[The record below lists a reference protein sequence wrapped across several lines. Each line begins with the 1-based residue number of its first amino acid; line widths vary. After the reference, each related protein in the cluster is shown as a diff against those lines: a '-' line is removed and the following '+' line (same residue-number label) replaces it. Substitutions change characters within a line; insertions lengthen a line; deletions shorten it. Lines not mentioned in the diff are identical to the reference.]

1 MKTRLLGF
9 VRLFWPTILLPLAG
23 GILVLWGV
31 YWTPYLTENTNY
43 FFLVLS
49 AIFLI
54 IGIPMLLFIQALLIM
69 SSGDQSS
76 KNLRSLVYLS
86 WVFVLLYAVDTLMAK
101 VFTVSESSGQLAFS
115 IAPSFLLMIVYALSV
130 YRERYLW
137 RRFVFVVFAAVSIL
151 LFQVHRERDFGVLL
165 SFEQGFFTTQYYLIP
180 IVFLCVHGLMRMRE
194 GIVR

>member
-1 MKTRLLGF
+1 M
-9 VRLFWPTILLPLAG
+9 
-23 GILVLWGV
+23 
-31 YWTPYLTENTNY
+31 TESTNY

-76 KNLRSLVYLS
+76 KNLRSLEYLS

-101 VFTVSESSGQLAFS
+101 VFAVSESSGQLAFS

-165 SFEQGFFTTQYYLIP
+165 SFEQGFLPLSI
-180 IVFLCVHGLMRMRE
+180 I
-194 GIVR
+194 

>member
-1 MKTRLLGF
+1 M
-9 VRLFWPTILLPLAG
+9 
-23 GILVLWGV
+23 
-31 YWTPYLTENTNY
+31 TESTNY

-76 KNLRSLVYLS
+76 KNLRSLEYLS

-101 VFTVSESSGQLAFS
+101 VFAVSESSGQLAFS

-151 LFQVHRERDFGVLL
+151 SFQVHRERDFGVLL
-165 SFEQGFFTTQYYLIP
+165 SFEQGFLPLSI
-180 IVFLCVHGLMRMRE
+180 I
-194 GIVR
+194 